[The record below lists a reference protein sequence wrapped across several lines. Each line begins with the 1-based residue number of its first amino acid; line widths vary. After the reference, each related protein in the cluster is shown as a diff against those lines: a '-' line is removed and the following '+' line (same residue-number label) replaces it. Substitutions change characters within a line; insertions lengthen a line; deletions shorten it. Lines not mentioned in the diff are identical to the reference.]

1 MTDVERESFQHLVEP
16 YRRELRLHCY
26 RMLGSL
32 DDADDLVQE
41 TYLRA
46 WRGFDGFEGR
56 ASVRGWLYRIATNAC
71 LNALARRRVGRRL
84 VPGPGVP
91 ASQEPPPDSSEGP
104 EPLTENV
111 WLDPY
116 PDSELDGVADTAP
129 GPDARYELWESVQL
143 AFVAAIQQLPA
154 RQRAVLLLHDVL
166 RWPAA
171 DTATLLDASVASVNS
186 ALQRAR
192 GTLGRRFPGGI
203 PSSLPEPDE
212 LERALLDRYVSAWE
226 RGDLERF
233 VALLREDT
241 VLSMPP
247 LTRWYLGRRTIGEF
261 FAWAQ
266 NRHHHPGRPPFRFVR
281 TGANRQPAFAVYVP
295 SPDGNRWLA
304 LAIHVL
310 TLREG
315 AIGSIVAFLDTRLFA
330 VFGLPVEL
338 PPARR

>member
-1 MTDVERESFQHLVEP
+1 MTAVERESFQHLVEP

-32 DDADDLVQE
+32 DDAEDLVQE

-46 WRGFDGFEGR
+46 WRGFGAFERR
-56 ASVRGWLYRIATNAC
+56 ASVRSWLYRIATNAC
-71 LNALARRRVGRRL
+71 LNALARRRVRRRL
-84 VPGPGVP
+84 LAAPGVP
-91 ASQEPPPDSSEGP
+91 ASEEPPPDSSEGS
-104 EPLTENV
+104 EPATETA

-116 PDSELDGVADTAP
+116 PDSALEGVADAAP
-129 GPDARYELWESVQL
+129 GPDARYELHESVQL

-154 RQRAVLLLHDVL
+154 RQRAVLLLCDVL

-171 DTATLLDASVASVNS
+171 EAAVLLEASPASVNS

-192 GTLGRRFPGGI
+192 ATLGRRFPEGM
-203 PSSLPEPDE
+203 PASLPAPGEAE
-212 LERALLDRYVSAWE
+212 QAVLDRYVTAWE

-247 LTRWYLGRRTIGEF
+247 LDRWYLGRRTVGQF
-261 FAWAQ
+261 FEWAQ
-266 NRHHHPGRPPFRFVR
+266 AQHEHPGLPPFRFVR

-295 SPDGNRWLA
+295 SPDGSEWVP

-315 AIGSIVAFLDTRLFA
+315 AIASIVAFLDTRLFA
-330 VFGLPVEL
+330 AFTLPAVL
-338 PPARR
+338 PPPRP